1 MGRPPCCD
9 KLGVKKGPWTPEED
23 IILVS
28 YIQEHGPGN
37 WRSVPT
43 NTGLLRCSKSCRLR
57 WTNYLRPG
65 IRRGSFTDQE
75 EKMIIHLQALLG
87 NRWAAISSYLPQR
100 TDNDIKNYWNTHL
113 KKKLKKLQLGSDNNS
128 QDNNSSSSS
137 ASHQTTSKGQ
147 WERRLQTDIHMA
159 KQALYEALS
168 LDKPIYETKQPTQQP
183 SSNPNNILLTPT
195 PTNKVTTMGM
205 SQPSSMSSA
214 NTTYASSAENI
225 AKLLENWSKKKSSS
239 GSVSQMTPITTM
251 NSGGSV
257 NGIYPLK
264 IKEQHH
270 VKEESKPLS
279 MEGQAPQGPLT
290 LLEKWLLFDDG
301 SNAIAGQGQDALLD
315 MSSLDGNAV
324 FF

>member
-43 NTGLLRCSKSCRLR
+43 NT
-57 WTNYLRPG
+57 
-65 IRRGSFTDQE
+65 
-75 EKMIIHLQALLG
+75 
-87 NRWAAISSYLPQR
+87 
-100 TDNDIKNYWNTHL
+100 
-113 KKKLKKLQLGSDNNS
+113 GSDNNS

-270 VKEESKPLS
+270 VKVGSTSSSEGALSSTTADHQFKSIFDSMMFQEESKPLS